1 MELLMKS
8 IEDVVKSDLCLG
20 CGLCTLRGNYA
31 MKYSEFKGKYIPAK
45 IRECD
50 DVELKV
56 CPGKGYNIKSSSAQ
70 LYSDDAKYSVDLGY
84 VNNQF
89 VVSSMSDRTLQN
101 ASSGGVMTQIIL
113 YLLEQEIVD
122 YVVVTKFVYTDN
134 GVRTHTFFS
143 NSIEKILE
151 AQGSKYCPVNMD
163 SFIEELDD
171 YKHKKFAF
179 VGTPCQIAAVRE
191 IQQFDDAVRKNLMLT
206 IGTFCGGFKS
216 YNNIRKLAKRN
227 GVDYKNVVYFRF
239 RGGGQPGSLL
249 LNDIHGNSYNVDYP
263 VYAGYTGYTKLLRC
277 HLCVDATGE
286 LADISCG
293 DAWLEEY
300 IADKKTWS
308 VVLCRNRLASS
319 VLQEMEAEQKIVL
332 RGITDEEICRSQQ
345 QNLKSKKYRYESRN
359 RLYRLL
365 GYKLPFFDGGFHT
378 VSNSLTTE
386 MKIYMTH
393 RFKELLEMTGLYNS
407 FRRLIKKKK

>member
-1 MELLMKS
+1 MKS

-20 CGLCTLRGNYA
+20 CGLCTIRGNYI
-31 MKYSEFKGKYIPAK
+31 MNYSETKGKYIPSMV
-45 IRECD
+45 RQCD
-50 DVELKV
+50 DVELKI
-56 CPGKGYNIKSSSAQ
+56 CPGKGYNIKRGSAQ
-70 LYSDDAKYSVDLGY
+70 LYSDNAEYSVDLGY

-89 VVSSMSDRTLQN
+89 AVSSLSDRILQN

-113 YLLEQEIVD
+113 YLLEKKIVD
-122 YVVVTKFVYTDN
+122 NVVVTKFIYTDN

-143 NSIEKILE
+143 NSAEKVLE

-163 SFIEELDD
+163 SFIKELDS
-171 YKHKKFAF
+171 YKHNKFAF

-191 IQQFDDAVRKNLMLT
+191 IQQLDKAVRENLVLT

-216 YNNIRKLAKRN
+216 YNNIRKLAQRN

-249 LNDIHGNSYNVDYP
+249 MNDVHGNSYNVDYP
-263 VYAGYTGYTKLLRC
+263 VYSGYTGYSKLLRC

-300 IADKKTWS
+300 IEDKKTWS
-308 VVLCRNRLASS
+308 IVLCRNRLATS
-319 VLQEMEAEQKIVL
+319 VLQGMEAEHKIVL
-332 RGITDEEICRSQQ
+332 RGISNEKIGKSQR
-345 QNLKSKKYRYESRN
+345 QNLKSKKYRYLSRN

-365 GYKLPFFDGGFHT
+365 GYKLPFFDGGFHS
-378 VSNSLTTE
+378 VSDSLTTE

-393 RFKELLEMTGLYNS
+393 RIKELVEIMGLYNG
-407 FRRLIKKKK
+407 FRKLIKKKK